1 MKKRIISSFLILFCM
16 IFVAGCSTNDDV
28 NKSDAN
34 TSKYSI
40 KVTDIDGEE
49 IGYKEI
55 NINAY
60 DTLID
65 ALNAEFEVV
74 STNSEWGTTL
84 ISINSSITDPNYYLA
99 IYENGEYA
107 LTGVDGL
114 IIDANDSFEFV
125 VECFNTI
132 ESGYGTL
139 DEYDLLVDK
148 LIYNYAKN
156 YMQDSLSNSNSYTD
170 SIYWDMM
177 SINLMLSFSYDKNA
191 FNTNSV
197 TNEFINSLNNTD
209 FSTLNGA
216 NIGKYY
222 YAASALNLDLNE
234 FKSFYEDYI
243 TNTISEEYSE
253 WTMPFIMSPAKKL
266 GLTSDKL
273 NALINTDYL
282 AATTWGIDGIAWQA
296 TSLQL
301 FDKYN
306 TDILINFPAADYG
319 NGASTALALL
329 PYAALNENVRDSKY
343 EQNSSDLIEILID
356 NYYDEEL
363 CLLKYSKNDTA
374 VNMSTNQIYAAL
386 MAYKAQRDYNK
397 AANIFA

>member
-209 FSTLNGA
+209 FSTLDGA